1 MRNGAGDPNTRAD
14 MTDPESVCMH
24 SVQGGCRQSQAGQG
38 RQRSSQANRD
48 HIWLMVLSLLTWCGV
63 LWLEQCACTSE
74 CMELG
79 TIQGKLSHRL

>member
-1 MRNGAGDPNTRAD
+1 MGLADPNARDETDRHRVCAHAHCVPCCVRA
-14 MTDPESVCMH
+14 ES
-24 SVQGGCRQSQAGQG
+24 GEARQAEELP
-38 RQRSSQANRD
+38 ANRD

-79 TIQGKLSHRL
+79 TI